1 MSFSLLSLR
10 GRVRL
15 LRRVASGL
23 LVAFLAASLAACA
36 SDSAAP
42 SEHDYVDGQGV
53 VLTVSPQLIAPGED
67 AESADRADYE
77 LTAHFEGAPAGV
89 EVELQTWADGGWRAG
104 KSVETDDSGD
114 ASFVA
119 PGDVWARVVAVVDGT
134 TRAAH
139 LYPGRDG
146 APIVFT
152 DEFDAPLRAPWTPA
166 GQPREGYTCSRGDEE
181 AASVAD
187 GVLRLEVRGDPAVSC
202 DLDQPGRV
210 NGHVV
215 YDSPVG
221 YGTVAARIRFAA
233 QDDVIGGF
241 WLQPAGASR
250 PWTLAPTEEGVMI
263 ASTRGRGRSQ
273 TQTSVQWLDPT
284 SLAVRSTPRP
294 ITPDPT
300 ADGEFHV
307 YSVEWTPTRY
317 VFRVD
322 GRVVRTATKGV
333 TPPPQLMA
341 LALLSPDDRRFA
353 GVKRTMD
360 VDWVR
365 VWGQDPLQPA
375 Q

>member
-10 GRVRL
+10 GRVRQP
-15 LRRVASGL
+15 RHVAGGL
-23 LVAFLAASLAACA
+23 LVGFLVAALGACA

-53 VLTVSPQLIAPGED
+53 VVTVGPQLIAPGEHT
-67 AESADRADYE
+67 ESAGRADYE
-77 LTAHFEGAPAGV
+77 LTAHFDGAPAGV

-104 KSVETDDSGD
+104 KSVETDDRGD

-139 LYPGRDG
+139 LYPGRYG
-146 APIVFT
+146 APILFT
-152 DEFDAPLRAPWTPA
+152 DEFDAPLRAPWTA
-166 GQPREGYTCSRGDEE
+166 VGQPREGYTCSRGDEE
-181 AASVAD
+181 AASVED
-187 GVLRLEVRGDPAVSC
+187 GVLRLEVRGNPAVSC

-221 YGTVAARIRFAA
+221 YGTVAARIRFEARA
-233 QDDVIGGF
+233 DVVGGF

-263 ASTRGRGRSQ
+263 ASTRGHGRSR

-284 SLAVRSTPRP
+284 SLAVRSAPRP
-294 ITPDPT
+294 VTPDLT
-300 ADGEFHV
+300 ADGKFHV

-317 VFRVD
+317 IFRVD
-322 GRVVRTATKGV
+322 GRDVRTATTGV
-333 TPPPQLMA
+333 MPPPQLLA
-341 LALLSPDDRRFA
+341 LALLSPDSRKFSG
-353 GVKRTMD
+353 GVRAME
-360 VDWVR
+360 VDWIR
-365 VWGQDPLQPA
+365 IWGQDPLHPPS
-375 Q
+375 